1 MGFKPRSIK
10 AFDEEG
16 LRALNEMLQELDRG
30 ISNANIQ
37 GGADIDF
44 DKLHARDLGYRDLT
58 TSEMAIPHGLKEPP
72 ILVHWRP
79 TSAITIYES
88 RTSDKFFIYLTASAS
103 GRARIV
109 VAS

>member
-1 MGFKPRSIK
+1 MGFRPRSIK

-16 LRALNEMLQELDRG
+16 LRALNEMLQELERG
-30 ISNANIQ
+30 ISNANVQ

-44 DKLHARDLGYRDLT
+44 DKLHARDLGFRDLT
-58 TSEMAIPHGLKEPP
+58 TAELAIPHGLKKAPL
-72 ILVHWRP
+72 LVHWRP
-79 TSAITIYES
+79 TSAITIFES
-88 RTSDKFFIYLTASAS
+88 RTADQYFIYLTASAS